1 MVQMEKKH
9 VTEGK
14 ETWHSGKRNLALLNY
29 RYMEIRGEELRT
41 EKNGEQEPGASRIG
55 TQYTGKR
62 NTVQRE

>member
-1 MVQMEKKH
+1 MVQREKKH
-9 VTEGK
+9 GTDGK
-14 ETWHSGKRNLALLNY
+14 ETYSRTRNLALLNY
-29 RYMEIRGEELRT
+29 RYMEFQGEELRT